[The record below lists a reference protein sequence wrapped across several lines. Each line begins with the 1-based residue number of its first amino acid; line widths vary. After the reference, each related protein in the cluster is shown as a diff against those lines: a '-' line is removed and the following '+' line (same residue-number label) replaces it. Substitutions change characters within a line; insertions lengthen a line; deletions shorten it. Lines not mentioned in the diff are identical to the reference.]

1 MLELASRT
9 LARPCRAT
17 LPGSQAP
24 RPWPALADERTK
36 NGSPPD
42 PPPLPLYITPRWRR
56 GRREGPGCGIKTP
69 RRNQP
74 VPELEHLVSV

>member
-9 LARPCRAT
+9 LARPSRAT

-36 NGSPPD
+36 NGSTPE
-42 PPPLPLYITPRWRR
+42 PPPSLFTLPHV
-56 GRREGPGCGIKTP
+56 GGEGEERDPGA
-69 RRNQP
+69 
-74 VPELEHLVSV
+74 V

>member
-9 LARPCRAT
+9 LARPSRAT

-36 NGSPPD
+36 NGSTPD
-42 PPPLPLYITPRWRR
+42 PPPPPSLHYIPLNSLTFAGWAVVGTQKVR
-56 GRREGPGCGIKTP
+56 GGRACAKMAQGD
-69 RRNQP
+69 
-74 VPELEHLVSV
+74 